1 MRLSKKGKIT
11 ITILLFVIFLGVGI
25 FAFIKLSNPVY
36 KEVQVEAGNQNID
49 VGYFV
54 KDKETK
60 ANLKTSITDDMLKTI
75 GEYEIVIDIGGDE
88 YTSLMIVQ
96 DTIAPTA
103 SAQAVDTY
111 KDQKVTAD
119 MFVKDIKDETE
130 VKVSFKDEVST
141 KEIGKYDVE
150 IVLEDQG
157 NNQTVIQT
165 TLNVKK
171 DDVAPT
177 ITGIKDLTVVKGKTI
192 SYKTGVT
199 VKDNIDKDVELKV
212 DSSQVNLNK
221 IGKYKVVYS
230 ATDSANNTVTKT
242 VYVNVVSG
250 ANAPVT
256 EEEVYEK
263 ADAVLAKIITTSM
276 TKREKCRKIFNWVHA
291 NMSFI
296 NDSDKSSWTK
306 AAMYGFTNH
315 KGDCYNYFAVTKA
328 LLTRAGIENIDL
340 KATKHTHYWNFVK
353 VEEGWYHLD
362 TTPRVDHPNLFL
374 RTDAWMDAYSVK
386 HKNCFSYDPSS
397 KPASAKK

>member
-11 ITILLFVIFLGVGI
+11 LMLMFLVVILTIGI
-25 FAFIKLSNPVY
+25 FVFVKLSNPVY
-36 KEVQVEAGNQNID
+36 KKVKVEVGTPID
-49 VGYFV
+49 VRQFIKNEDIKGNF
-54 KDKETK
+54 KTK
-60 ANLKTSITDDMLKTI
+60 ITDDMKKL
-75 GEYEIVIDIGGDE
+75 GEYEVVIDIDGKE
-88 YTSLMIVQ
+88 YHSLLIVQ

-103 SAQAVDTY
+103 TKQTVEVY
-111 KDQKVTAD
+111 QNQKVTVD
-119 MFVKDIKDETE
+119 MFVKDIHDETE
-130 VKVSFKDEVST
+130 VKTSFQNDVST
-141 KEIGKYDVE
+141 TEIGKFDVP
-150 IVLEDQG
+150 IILEDEAG
-157 NNQTVIQT
+157 NQTIVQSILQ
-165 TLNVKK
+165 VRK

-177 ITGIKDLTVVKGKTI
+177 ISGIKNLTVVKGKTV
-192 SYKTGVT
+192 SYKKGVT
-199 VKDNIDKDVELKV
+199 VKDNVDESVDLKI

-221 IGKYKVVYS
+221 IGKYKVIYS
-230 ATDSANNTVTKT
+230 ATDSANNTVSKT
-242 VYVNVVSG
+242 IYVNVVSG
-250 ANAPVT
+250 ENAPVS

-263 ADAVLAKIITTSM
+263 ADEILAKIITNSM
-276 TKREKCRKIFNWVHA
+276 TKREKCQKIFNWVHA

-296 NDSDKSSWTK
+296 NDSDKTSWTK

-328 LLTRAGIENIDL
+328 LLTRADIENIDL

-374 RTDAWMDAYSVK
+374 RTDAWIDAYSVK